1 MYTNRK
7 MNIYDDV
14 FGIENFTNWDDERSE
29 EFFGL
34 DFGGAVLLGI
44 CALVVFCFVVL
55 IKGELTH
62 AKNLKEFY
70 MRNKE
75 AIDGLYLKLKRENL
89 YKQYHEMCEVALECL
104 RKRNMYQMDERDFPA
119 YTNETMFYNKVFNQL
134 KYWIF
139 QTYQVQKNGYRSSSS
154 VFESIFTE
162 ALLLHPKDVNE
173 DMFVVEFYYDEE
185 TGKRMKIFKMKRAYM
200 QKLADGLME
209 DLQKAFKNKY
219 TFFRMHKVNFSND
232 GEDTFNTLQ
241 DAKEELMITGNF
253 HFCFDMKYVF
263 DEIGDKLV

>member
-7 MNIYDDV
+7 TNTYDDV

-89 YKQYHEMCEVALECL
+89 YKQYLLYCIAVRFASRVLRNDKICCL
-104 RKRNMYQMDERDFPA
+104 FFFERKGA
-119 YTNETMFYNKVFNQL
+119 G
-134 KYWIF
+134 
-139 QTYQVQKNGYRSSSS
+139 NGKT
-154 VFESIFTE
+154 V
-162 ALLLHPKDVNE
+162 
-173 DMFVVEFYYDEE
+173 
-185 TGKRMKIFKMKRAYM
+185 
-200 QKLADGLME
+200 
-209 DLQKAFKNKY
+209 
-219 TFFRMHKVNFSND
+219 
-232 GEDTFNTLQ
+232 
-241 DAKEELMITGNF
+241 
-253 HFCFDMKYVF
+253 
-263 DEIGDKLV
+263 